1 MVVTAARMCAT
12 SIVIGVE
19 HVTTKTPEALANFS
33 PGLERSDNP
42 GFASYTFRINPER
55 VSDAYA

>member
-1 MVVTAARMCAT
+1 M
-12 SIVIGVE
+12 IGVE
-19 HVTTKTPEALANFS
+19 HVTTKTPEALASFS

-55 VSDAYA
+55 VSDAHA